1 MKKIFINA
9 YSEFNLGDDLFIKI
23 LCERYPNTLFYI
35 YAPQN
40 YKVLFQDIKNLK
52 VISKDKLMIKAV
64 NYLSRK
70 LLKRMN
76 FYKKKFM
83 DKSDGAV
90 YIGGSLFIQESNWR
104 KYLESVRQM
113 KLPDRPFFLLGANFG
128 PYNDIEF
135 YNESKKLFNEF
146 EDICFRDEKS
156 YDLFKDLINVRKA
169 DDIVFQL
176 TENNLVP
183 KLSSNNIIISVIK
196 PSFRKNL
203 KGNDE
208 IYYSKISDIASYFA
222 ENEYTVTLM
231 SFCEFEEDDKAI
243 IEIRKKIPKHL
254 KFKIS
259 SYNYKLN
266 LTEALNLIENASFIV
281 GTRFHSM
288 ILGWIYNKPVY
299 PIVYS
304 EKMTNVMSDVGFKG
318 NYTLFSDLENLD
330 PNIVFKSME
339 KNLLNISKQ
348 KLNSQKHFLKLD
360 EFLKSE
366 I

>member
-35 YAPQN
+35 YAPEN
-40 YKVLFQDIKNLK
+40 YKVLFQDVKNLK
-52 VISKDKLMIKAV
+52 VIPKNKLMIKAV

-70 LLKRMN
+70 LFKKKN
-76 FYKKKFM
+76 FYKKKFI
-83 DKSDGAV
+83 DKCDATL

-104 KYLESVRQM
+104 KYLDSVKQM
-113 KLPDRPFFLLGANFG
+113 KVPNRPFFLLGANFG
-128 PYNDIEF
+128 PYNNIEF
-135 YNESKKLFNEF
+135 YNESRKLFNEF

-156 YDLFKDLINVRKA
+156 YDLFKDLTNVRKA

-176 TENNLVP
+176 AENNLVQQM
-183 KLSSNNIIISVIK
+183 SSKNIIISVIK

-208 IYYSKISDIASYFA
+208 IYYNKISDIASYFA

-231 SFCEFEEDDKAI
+231 SFCEFEEDNKAI
-243 IEIRKKIPKHL
+243 NEIRKKIPKHL
-254 KFKIS
+254 TSKIS
-259 SYNYKLN
+259 NYYYKLN
-266 LTEALNLIENASFIV
+266 LTEALNLIENSSFIV
-281 GTRFHSM
+281 GTRFHAM
-288 ILGWIYNKPVY
+288 ILGWVFNKPVY

-330 PNIVFKSME
+330 PYVVFQSME
-339 KNLLNISKQ
+339 RNLLDISEQ
-348 KLNSQKHFLKLD
+348 KLNSQNQFLKLD
-360 EFLKSE
+360 EFLNF
-366 I
+366 